1 MRLIKLLFVATAAI
15 IFAIACG
22 GGATNQTT
30 SNSNTAKNTAQSNST
45 PVAAATPDELAA
57 AKKIYSEKC
66 VKCHKENGTGGVT
79 EIDGE
84 KIKAPDF
91 TAAKLKDAS
100 DNSFVDTITNG
111 AKEDG
116 MPAFKG
122 KLTDD
127 EIKSMVKLIRKEF
140 QQK

>member
-1 MRLIKLLFVATAAI
+1 MRLIKLTIIALAAA

-22 GGATNQTT
+22 GGSNNQTT
-30 SNSNTAKNTAQSNST
+30 SNAPKNTAPANAT
-45 PVAAATPDELAA
+45 PAASATPDELAA

-66 VKCHKENGTGGVT
+66 VKCHKENGTGGET
-79 EIDGE
+79 DLDGE

-91 TAAKLKDAS
+91 TAAKLKEAS
-100 DNSFVDTITNG
+100 DDSFVDTITNG
-111 AKEDG
+111 EKEEG
-116 MPAFKG
+116 MPSFKG

-140 QQK
+140 QKK